1 MRKLIATA
9 VLICLVFLFC
19 APVFSA
25 EMKDYEPYKEGEF
38 PKWSLD
44 LRRAECIFFGGIPIA
59 YPLTA
64 LAFSIANKESS
75 FVQNLAIACSVSAAI
90 ALIDYII
97 GVANA
102 T

>member
-1 MRKLIATA
+1 MKKLLAITL
-9 VLICLVFLFC
+9 LICLAALFC
-19 APVFSA
+19 APVFCA
-25 EMKDYEPYKEGEF
+25 DMKDYEPYGPDEF
-38 PKWSLD
+38 PKWALN

-64 LAFSIANKESS
+64 LAFSVANKDTS

-97 GVANA
+97 GVVNE

>member
-1 MRKLIATA
+1 MKKLIATM
-9 VLICLVFLFC
+9 VLICLAVLFC
-19 APVFSA
+19 APAFSA
-25 EMKDYEPYKEGEF
+25 QMKDYEPYREDEF

-64 LAFSIANKESS
+64 LAFSVANRQSS
-75 FVQNLAIACSVSAAI
+75 FIQNLAIACSVSAAI

-97 GVANA
+97 GVADA
-102 T
+102 S

>member
-1 MRKLIATA
+1 MKRLVALA
-9 VLICLVFLFC
+9 VLICVSLLVC
-19 APVFSA
+19 SPVFSLD
-25 EMKDYEPYKEGEF
+25 MKDYEPYSEDEF

-64 LAFSIANKESS
+64 LAFNIANQDSS
-75 FVQNLAIACSVSAAI
+75 FLQNLAIACSVSAAI

-97 GVANA
+97 GVVNA
-102 T
+102 D

>member
-1 MRKLIATA
+1 MKKLLAIIL
-9 VLICLVFLFC
+9 LICLAALFC

-25 EMKDYEPYKEGEF
+25 EMKDYEPYSQDEF
-38 PKWSLD
+38 PKWSLN

-59 YPLTA
+59 YPLPA
-64 LAFSIANKESS
+64 LAFSVANKGTS
-75 FVQNLAIACSVSAAI
+75 FVQNLAIACSVSGAI